1 MTLFFA
7 INSKYV
13 HHNKINTNDLYDM
26 DMKAF
31 KTLELLRDFINRK
44 YKTFKGW
51 YYTTIPT
58 TSKEDIVE
66 LRRGITLDLTN
77 SKPYPL
83 MEDDKVWK
91 YIPGFKRYMASNEGE
106 ILTLKTGNYT
116 KGVSAGHYLKVS
128 ILKDNESVSKMQYV
142 HILICKTFHGLG
154 KPGQVVMHKDDD
166 KFNCRE
172 DNLRWGSQSENIQ
185 DVWNKRREIY
195 NMENYNLIEDMEN
208 VLNKNDK
215 LRPYT
220 DMLSMEEGF
229 LRSIHSY
236 ITKSL
241 DGISKTFMGNF
252 SKLAEI
258 IDGSKLLDVG
268 NIKSL
273 AIKSSTDLKN
283 VKYANVENRLSPV
296 VVGLKV
302 NLLVYNETL
311 LKHIDVESKVI
322 DILEKTSN
330 LLSNI
335 MSDESFRK
343 SFKPRDLGLNEIS
356 TLSNRMRDDFSKLI
370 DSKALHDRLPV
381 NKLVPNIASI
391 TPLAHSTAI
400 LANKLK
406 YNKMTEVKSKISDI
420 SEKIDML
427 VTYIEDKDNN
437 FVIAKNNMDAL
448 ADALDTTGEL
458 VTIYSTLFMLVNQEI
473 GMVSNL
479 ITIVKE

>member
-13 HHNKINTNDLYDM
+13 HHNKINTNDLYDI

-51 YYTTIPT
+51 YYITIPT
-58 TSKEDIVE
+58 NNKEDIVE
-66 LRRGITLDLTN
+66 LNRGITLDLIN
-77 SKPYPL
+77 NKPYPL

-91 YIPGFKRYMASNEGE
+91 YIPGFKRYMASNEGD

-128 ILKDNESVSKMQYV
+128 IMKDNEGVSKMQYV
-142 HILICKTFHGLG
+142 HILVCKTFHGLG

-195 NMENYNLIEDMEN
+195 NMENFNIIKELDEIM
-208 VLNKNDK
+208 NKEES
-215 LRPYT
+215 LRTYT
-220 DMLSMEEGF
+220 NMLSMEEGF
-229 LRSIHSY
+229 IKNINNY
-236 ITKSL
+236 VIKSL
-241 DGISKTFMGNF
+241 TNTSNALMTNF
-252 SKLAEI
+252 SKLNNI
-258 IDGSKLLDVG
+258 LDTNRLLDVS
-268 NIKSL
+268 NIKSV
-273 AIKSSTDLKN
+273 AMKTSGDLKN
-283 VKYANVENRLSPV
+283 IKYANIENRSSPV
-296 VVGLKV
+296 VIGLKV
-302 NLLVYNETL
+302 NLLVYNETM
-311 LKHIDVESKVI
+311 LKHIDVESKVMNI
-322 DILEKTSN
+322 VDKTSN

-335 MSDESFRK
+335 ISDESFRT
-343 SFKPRDLGLNEIS
+343 SFKPRDLGIVETNKLIDD
-356 TLSNRMRDDFSKLI
+356 MRSDFSKLI
-370 DSKALHDRLPV
+370 DANGLHDRLQI

-391 TPLAHSTAI
+391 TPLANSTAI

-406 YNKMTEVKSKISDI
+406 YNKMTEVKSKISEI

-427 VTYIEDKDNN
+427 VEYIETKDNN
-437 FVIAKNNMDAL
+437 FIIAKNNIDAL
-448 ADALDTTGEL
+448 ADSLDSAGEL
-458 VTIYSTLFMLVNQEI
+458 VTLYSTMYMLVNQQI
-473 GMVSNL
+473 GMVQNL
-479 ITIVKE
+479 VKIVKE